1 MDARFFIFIKEITL
15 NPVTESQNQD
25 QSTCENTNGNL
36 LDDKKEKKAGKS
48 NSELMAEFFAV
59 VSDEDKKE

>member
-1 MDARFFIFIKEITL
+1 L
-15 NPVTESQNQD
+15 NQVTENQKQD
-25 QSTCENTNGNL
+25 HSTCENNDGNL
-36 LDDKKEKKAGKS
+36 VDVEKEKNAGKS

>member
-1 MDARFFIFIKEITL
+1 MNPITDKQNEDL
-15 NPVTESQNQD
+15 PIHENLTED
-25 QSTCENTNGNL
+25 E
-36 LDDKKEKKAGKS
+36 KEKKAGKS

>member
-1 MDARFFIFIKEITL
+1 MNSATDK
-15 NPVTESQNQD
+15 QNQD
-25 QSTCENTNGNL
+25 PSTCDENHENL
-36 LDDKKEKKAGKS
+36 TDDAKEKKAGKS

>member
-1 MDARFFIFIKEITL
+1 MFIKESIL
-15 NPVTESQNQD
+15 NSATDKQNQD
-25 QSTCENTNGNL
+25 PSTCDENHENL
-36 LDDKKEKKAGKS
+36 TDDAKEKKAGKS

>member
-1 MDARFFIFIKEITL
+1 MFTKEIVL
-15 NPVTESQNQD
+15 NTATDKQNQD
-25 QSTCENTNGNL
+25 LPTCEETHENL
-36 LDDKKEKKAGKS
+36 TEDEKEKKAGKS